1 MERREIFFK
10 VRILLFSTLV
20 VLVVFLLLML
30 PGSLTAYAQQ
40 PTVSVPT
47 VTGTPPGPMAT
58 VYSNLS
64 QVTVLSGPGPSF
76 PAIGILVQN
85 QSVPAYGTTVGGDWV
100 QIGYPGVEG
109 GRGWVYHS
117 FVSVDKNLPL
127 VTPPATPTPRVTPT
141 LDPTLAARFVAE
153 VTPTQLATFTAPPPV
168 VIPTFE
174 ESGSI
179 LTGGNV
185 PVGFLI
191 IGLAVVGIFGTFLSF
206 LRGR

>member
-1 MERREIFFK
+1 MSLK
-10 VRILLFSTLV
+10 VKMLLFS
-20 VLVVFLLLML
+20 LLMVSGCIWL
-30 PGSLTAYAQQ
+30 LVSPGSLTAHAQQ

-58 VYSNLS
+58 VYGNLS

-76 PAIGILVQN
+76 PPIGILVAYQT
-85 QSVPAYGTTVGGDWV
+85 VPAYGTTFGGDWV

-109 GRGWVYHS
+109 GRGWVYHT
-117 FVSVDKNLPL
+117 FVSVDKTLPL

-141 LDPTLAARFVAE
+141 LDPTLAARFVVE
-153 VTPTQLATFTAPPPV
+153 VTPTQLVTFTVPPPV
-168 VIPTFE
+168 IIPTY
-174 ESGSI
+174 GDQDSI
-179 LTGGNV
+179 LTGGNL

-191 IGLAVVGIFGTFLSF
+191 IGLAVVGFFGTFISF

>member
-1 MERREIFFK
+1 VVTRDIDLK
-10 VRILLFSTLV
+10 TKIVLFS
-20 VLVVFLLLML
+20 VLVVSVGFFLLVSPGGL
-30 PGSLTAYAQQ
+30 PVHAQQ

-58 VYSNLS
+58 VYGNLALI
-64 QVTVLSGPGPSF
+64 TVLSGPGPNY

-85 QSVPAYGTTVGGDWV
+85 QTVPAYGTTFGGDWI

-109 GRGWVYHS
+109 GRGWVYQS
-117 FVSVDKNLPL
+117 FVSVDKTLPL
-127 VTPPATPTPRVTPT
+127 VTPPATPTLRVTPT
-141 LDPTLAARFVAE
+141 LDPTLAARFVVE
-153 VTPTQLATFTAPPPV
+153 VTPTQLATFTVPPPV
-168 VIPTFE
+168 IIPTYAE
-174 ESGSI
+174 QDRG

-191 IGLAVVGIFGTFLSF
+191 IGLAVVGVFGTFLSF

>member
-1 MERREIFFK
+1 MDFK
-10 VRILLFSTLV
+10 TKILLFLLV
-20 VLVVFLLLML
+20 LGAGGFLLLVF
-30 PGSLTAYAQQ
+30 PGSPTAHAQQ

-58 VYSNLS
+58 VFGNLS

-76 PAIGILVQN
+76 PPIGILVQN
-85 QSVPAYGTTVGGDWV
+85 QTVPAYGTTFGGEWV

-117 FVSVDKNLPL
+117 QVSVDKSLPL

-141 LDPTLAARFVAE
+141 LDPTLAARFVVE
-153 VTPTQLATFTAPPPV
+153 VTPTQLATFTVPPPV
-168 VIPTFE
+168 IVPTYE
-174 ESGSI
+174 EQENI
-179 LTGGNV
+179 LTGGNL

>member
-1 MERREIFFK
+1 LK
-10 VRILLFSTLV
+10 VKILLFSFLMV
-20 VLVVFLLLML
+20 SGFVLLLV
-30 PGSLTAYAQQ
+30 SVNNLTAQAQQ

-58 VYSNLS
+58 VYGNLA

-76 PAIGILVQN
+76 PPIGILVAYQT
-85 QSVPAYGTTVGGDWV
+85 VPAYGATFGGDWV

-109 GRGWVYHS
+109 GKGWVYHT
-117 FVSVDKNLPL
+117 FVSVDKTLPL
-127 VTPPATPTPRVTPT
+127 VTPPVTPTPQVTPT
-141 LDPTLAARFVAE
+141 LDPTLAARFVPE

-168 VIPTFE
+168 IIATYE
-174 ESGSI
+174 EQDTV
-179 LTGGNV
+179 LTGGNL

-191 IGLAVVGIFGTFLSF
+191 IGLAVVGFFGTLLTF